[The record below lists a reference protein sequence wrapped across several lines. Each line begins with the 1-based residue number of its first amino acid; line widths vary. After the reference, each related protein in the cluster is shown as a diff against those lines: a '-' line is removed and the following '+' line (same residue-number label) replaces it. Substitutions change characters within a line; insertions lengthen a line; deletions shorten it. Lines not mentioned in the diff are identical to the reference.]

1 MMTRRNMPSSETLVE
16 ELIHNARA
24 SGQRPLEQRIADL
37 AIWYY
42 KNVKHIPT
50 DNLAAKQ
57 AFFEKA
63 FWCMIEVQALLIERN
78 HELEA
83 AKRGMSNLWLPKGID
98 VQGDLR
104 KFG

>member
-1 MMTRRNMPSSETLVE
+1 M
-16 ELIHNARA
+16 
-24 SGQRPLEQRIADL
+24 ADL

-42 KNVKHIPT
+42 KNVNDIPR

-63 FWCMIEVQALLIERN
+63 FWCMLEVQALLLERN

-83 AKRGMSNLWLPKGID
+83 AKRGMSSLWLPKGLD